1 MEHTL
6 AITVS
11 ALLLVFALVFSA
23 FALNG
28 SFSSGKEEAAKLQS
42 DIPVGKTEIEM
53 KLGAYQGH
61 LALFI
66 GDGRYPNEVYETL
79 LRSLPEEDRKR
90 ISEGIPVSS
99 EAELSRLLEDLTS

>member
-11 ALLLVFALVFSA
+11 ALLLVFALVFSV
-23 FALNG
+23 FSLSGALP
-28 SFSSGKEEAAKLQS
+28 SEKEEAAKLQS

>member
-11 ALLLVFALVFSA
+11 ALLLVFVLVFSA
-23 FALNG
+23 FALSG
-28 SFSSGKEEAAKLQS
+28 AFSSEEEVTKLQS
-42 DIPVGKTEIEM
+42 DIPVDETEKPM
-53 KLGAYQGH
+53 TLGAYQGH

-90 ISEGIPVSS
+90 ISEGISVSS
-99 EAELSRLLEDLTS
+99 EAELALLLEDLTS